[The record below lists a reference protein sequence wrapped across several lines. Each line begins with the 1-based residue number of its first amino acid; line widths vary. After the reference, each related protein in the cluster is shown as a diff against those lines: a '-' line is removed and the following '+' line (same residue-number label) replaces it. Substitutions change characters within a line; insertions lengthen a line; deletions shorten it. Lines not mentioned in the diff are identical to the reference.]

1 MRQNPKSSKTATE
14 AKRRFCEEPSI
25 TRDDKPVAVI
35 APVQNQDLVQVQTA
49 VAQLKLLRAK
59 IQDRTRGKSPLTGA
73 DVRSAIAEGRR

>member
-35 APVQNQDLVQVQTA
+35 APVQNQDLAQVQTA
-49 VAQLKLLRAK
+49 VAQLKALRTK
-59 IQDRTRGKSPLTGA
+59 LQDRTRREKALTDA
-73 DVRSAIAEGRR
+73 EVRSAIAEGRR

>member
-35 APVQNQDLVQVQTA
+35 APVQNQDLAQVQTA
-49 VAQLKLLRAK
+49 VAQLKHLRAK
-59 IQDRTRGKSPLTGA
+59 IQDRTRREKALPVA
-73 DVRSAIAEGRR
+73 DVLSAIAEGRR